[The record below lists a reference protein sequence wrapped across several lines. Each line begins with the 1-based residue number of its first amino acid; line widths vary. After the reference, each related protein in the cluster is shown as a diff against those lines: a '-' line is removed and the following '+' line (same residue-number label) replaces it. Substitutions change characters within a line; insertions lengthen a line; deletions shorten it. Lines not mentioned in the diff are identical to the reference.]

1 MKRTANLFL
10 SLAALAIVF
19 TLGWYMSPASAQG
32 RRPEPF
38 ARIYTIGVDGKPTN
52 PAGYDPL
59 TMPGIQTCTT
69 RPRTVKSYIATS
81 NQLTTGTPFGRKAW
95 GAGARVVVN
104 IATSEPTSMSVEDFD
119 AKYTCPTD

>member
-38 ARIYTIGVDGKPTN
+38 ARIYNIGVDGKPTN
-52 PAGYDPL
+52 PAGYNPL
-59 TMPGIQTCTT
+59 TMPGIQDCTT
-69 RPRTVKSYIATS
+69 KPKAVMSYVAA
-81 NQLTTGTPFGRKAW
+81 NDQLTTGTPFGRKTW
-95 GAGARVVVN
+95 SAGDRVVVN
-104 IATSEPTSMSVEDFD
+104 IATSEPTGMSVADFD
-119 AKYTCPTD
+119 AKYICTP